1 MTSWTRV
8 DLPEPETPVTT
19 VTMSRGTSTSIPRRL
34 LARQLTNL
42 RVRLGLT
49 GRREDLREVRSSPL
63 R

>member
-1 MTSWTRV
+1 MISWTRV

-19 VTMSRGTSTSIPRRL
+19 VIMSRGTSTSIPRRL

-42 RVRLGLT
+42 RVRFGLT
-49 GRREDLREVRSSPL
+49 GRRVDLREVRSSPL